1 MQDGFG
7 VRYARANFV
16 IFLLANFKYL
26 LMRELINRMIFYNK
40 IKSVMPFCLLLF
52 RCDAVVARSLSL
64 TRGSRKITH
73 VCVYVCVF
81 KQW

>member
-1 MQDGFG
+1 MLMHMQDGFG

-40 IKSVMPFCLLLF
+40 IKSVMPIAVSVRCGCCSITLF
-52 RCDAVVARSLSL
+52 DAAQE
-64 TRGSRKITH
+64 K
-73 VCVYVCVF
+73 
-81 KQW
+81 